1 MPSLHLDIPS
11 IDWIERAP
19 RGGKP
24 GRGKACPA
32 DADRAPAPD
41 DRLADRARGREARD
55 PQPWPHGPVGAMA

>member
-32 DADRAPAPD
+32 DGDRAPTPD
-41 DRLADRARGREARD
+41 GRLADRAPEREARD
-55 PQPWPHGPVGAMA
+55 PEPGLPGPAGAMA